1 MRSVESSILLLLLS
15 FLLCWSPSS
24 AQQQER
30 RRIPPRQPVAGGY
43 SPAKDLEDETV
54 VEAAEFALTVL
65 LSSLNQNY
73 AYSFVPTSV
82 CKPIILEAS
91 QQVVAGLNIK
101 LTILLVDEDY
111 AENSSCLGA
120 FAVTVYN
127 RFGDLSVT
135 DWGREY
141 TCEEAM
147 VMMEAVDSSSSEEE
161 N

>member
-1 MRSVESSILLLLLS
+1 MK
-15 FLLCWSPSS
+15 
-24 AQQQER
+24 
-30 RRIPPRQPVAGGY
+30 PPPQVVGGY

-65 LSSLNQNY
+65 LSSLNKKKL
-73 AYSFVPTSV
+73 AYSFVPTSA

-91 QQVVAGLNIK
+91 QQVVAGLNIQM
-101 LTILLVDEDY
+101 TILLVDEDY
-111 AENSSCLGA
+111 EENSSCVGA

-135 DWGREY
+135 GWGREY

-147 VMMEAVDSSSSEEE
+147 LMMEATESSSSEE
-161 N
+161 